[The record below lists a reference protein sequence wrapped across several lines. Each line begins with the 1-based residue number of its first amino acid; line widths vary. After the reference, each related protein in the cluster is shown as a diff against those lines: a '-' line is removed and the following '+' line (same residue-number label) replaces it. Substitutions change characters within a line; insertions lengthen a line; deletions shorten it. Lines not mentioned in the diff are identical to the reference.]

1 MSRAFVTVYLVPLI
15 YLLTSSQLTI
25 LARTRYLTDVKTSN
39 AQREVER
46 EQRTAARKRSSL
58 FNYFS
63 VESMGLS
70 DYVERGANAGASLV
84 PTFVKNWFSP
94 QGDSTAQVL
103 SPEALALREQQLE
116 EERAEAERLFLTYSW
131 WLLHEGWRTISTRV
145 ETSVNHV
152 FGGVPLKREITP
164 ESWAELVR
172 EIRALVETDV
182 PEDEDEDQSRPSGHS
197 KPRLFDFTPLVV
209 PPTPLPPTYNECP
222 LPVTPEG
229 RYLQSLLDQTR
240 EHVGSADARLLLD
253 RGVSALFSSL
263 SDSLFTDGQGRRL
276 AELLPDLN
284 AWSRGVWE
292 GVPDGGVESLLS
304 LPEFEAFTALIFGD
318 WAPRDDGSAD
328 VAVACSQ

>member
-1 MSRAFVTVYLVPLI
+1 M
-15 YLLTSSQLTI
+15 
-25 LARTRYLTDVKTSN
+25 
-39 AQREVER
+39 ER

-84 PTFVKNWFSP
+84 PTFVKNWFGS
-94 QGDSTAQVL
+94 QQDDKAHVL

-152 FGGVPLKREITP
+152 FGTVPLKREITS
-164 ESWAELVR
+164 EIWAELVR
-172 EIRALVETDV
+172 EVRALVETDV
-182 PEDEDEDQSRPSGHS
+182 PEDEDDDLSRPSGPS

-229 RYLQSLLDQTR
+229 RYLQSLLEQTR

-253 RGVSALFSSL
+253 RGVTAMFSSL
-263 SDSLFTDGQGRRL
+263 SDNLFADGQGRRL
-276 AELLPDLN
+276 AELLPELN
-284 AWSRGVWE
+284 SWSRGVWE
-292 GVPDGGVESLLS
+292 GVPDGGVETLLS
-304 LPEFEAFTALIFGD
+304 LSEFEAFTALIFGD
-318 WAPRDDGSAD
+318 WAPRDDGTAE
-328 VAVACSQ
+328 VAVACS

>member
-1 MSRAFVTVYLVPLI
+1 MTAYLVPLI

-39 AQREVER
+39 AQREIER
-46 EQRTAARKRSSL
+46 EQRTADRKRRSL

-63 VESMGLS
+63 IDSMGLS
-70 DYVERGANAGASLV
+70 DYVERGANAGASLIPAPIKV
-84 PTFVKNWFSP
+84 WFGS
-94 QGDSTAQVL
+94 QDTENGTST

-145 ETSVNHV
+145 ETAVNHV
-152 FGGVPLKREITP
+152 FGGIPLKREITP

-182 PEDEDEDQSRPSGHS
+182 PEDEDTSKPSGQS

-209 PPTPLPPTYNECP
+209 PPTPLPPTYDECP

-229 RYLQSLLDQTR
+229 KYLQSLLDQTR

-263 SDSLFTDGQGRRL
+263 SDALFAEGQARRL
-276 AELLPDLN
+276 ADLLPDLN

-318 WAPRDDGSAD
+318 WAPRDDGQE
-328 VAVACSQ
+328 VAGGSCSS